1 MSFDRLRR
9 RAAAVRSRWTGL
21 ERDWQSVAVG
31 AATVATVAVFEL
43 QIPW

>member
-1 MSFDRLRR
+1 MVSDRLRR
-9 RAAAVRSRWTGL
+9 DAAAVRSRWTDL

-31 AATVATVAVFEL
+31 AMTVTAIAALEL

>member
-1 MSFDRLRR
+1 MGSTRLHRGV
-9 RAAAVRSRWTGL
+9 AAVRSRWRDL

-31 AATVATVAVFEL
+31 ATTVAAIAVFEL